1 MLITIHRTIDCQR
14 TLQMD
19 MTTRDE
25 VKALVAEILGII
37 DRLDSMNASTGLFG
51 SLPELDSMAVI
62 ELIAAIQ
69 EKFGFEVDHANI
81 TMDTFETI
89 GTLASFVDANRPLG
103 EP

>member
-1 MLITIHRTIDCQR
+1 
-14 TLQMD
+14 MD
-19 MTTRDE
+19 MTTSTLDE
-25 VKALVAEILGII
+25 VKDLVAETLGIV

-62 ELIAAIQ
+62 ELVTAIQ
-69 EKFGFEVDHANI
+69 EKFGLEIEPASL

-89 GTLASFVDANRPLG
+89 GALAAFVDANRPLG

>member
-89 GTLASFVDANRPLG
+89 GTLAAFVDANRPLG